1 MIVGSIVIVAANQ
14 ALDPT
19 SPANL
24 PRILFYGA
32 VIAAVYLTMK
42 TWPKRI
48 AALAGTAVFGLLVHA
63 IVGSVWSDGTS
74 GQVTSG
80 GFLGGVIKN
89 WSCIPEHPSR
99 LAVYGYLMLIVSV
112 TVLVQLK
119 GWWRIAVLVPTLYLT
134 AFVWE
139 NLMIQQP
146 SVTRQVLLGL
156 MLIAVMTIRPQGLFG
171 QTKVEIV

>member
-1 MIVGSIVIVAANQ
+1 M
-14 ALDPT
+14 
-19 SPANL
+19 
-24 PRILFYGA
+24 
-32 VIAAVYLTMK
+32 
-42 TWPKRI
+42 
-48 AALAGTAVFGLLVHA
+48 
-63 IVGSVWSDGTS
+63 WSDGTS

-89 WSCIPEHPSR
+89 WVLIPEHPSR

-171 QTKVEIV
+171 QAKVEIV